1 MPDID
6 SLSIRINS
14 SSKEAIDKINDV
26 IRALG
31 SLNAALNNYAEDTPY
46 VRGMNALVGGLKGIG
61 SAINSINITKIKDV
75 ASSLRVLGN
84 AGEKISSLNF
94 VKTFSDM
101 GAEVQHVNS
110 VVKQTADEWAKEF
123 NIPKNEVASLT
134 SLVEKLYSS
143 QDPRAFDDTG
153 RAIERMVR
161 QYAKADEMAAD
172 LIEQNKRVRADLSN
186 TNILISDTVRRN
198 MGDNSKH
205 VIGSIGIRNT
215 TSDMQRG
222 TDPVQAAAE
231 MGILADNSYEATQKL
246 NELGASVSDAANKQL
261 IAQRASYN
269 FGMALDDLK
278 SKIFGVIEAEEL
290 SDNEFATVDPSV
302 MFDEYG
308 LPIIEETREKIQNLT
323 SAVTEMKSEMVTEV
337 GNPFE
342 GLITGLESLQE
353 INIDPDKFA
362 GIASLAASLGKFGGK
377 NATNAVVMIPQ
388 VGRAFSQMA
397 AELAKAPAVSENLIR
412 LAEAMGKYSKSA
424 STASTAT
431 TRFNTSTKGLGRS
444 LSGLHIPTTRAHRSF
459 LGLAAIFG
467 HLYANFFLL
476 IRAARLLGKAMNYS
490 SSMTEAQNV
499 VSVVFGKSSD
509 VMDDFAQTAIK
520 DFGLARL
527 SAVEFAS
534 RFQAMGK
541 TMGITSEQVVKA
553 NDFIKDKI
561 SGNVRAYEDLGD
573 SVADVSIN
581 LTKLTA
587 DIASL
592 YNQDYEDV
600 AKDMQA
606 IYTGMTRPLR
616 KYGLDLTNATL
627 KEWAMSQGLESNIE
641 KMTQAEKTMLRYQ
654 YVMSRAAG
662 AMGDFQKTQDTWAN
676 SLRTI
681 KQLLQEVAR
690 MIGEAFIN
698 ALRPALLA
706 FKQFMFNFLELTEK
720 ALNALGKLMGWH
732 QIDFGGASLVEDT
745 EDYADALD
753 DAAGAAKKLK
763 GQLRGIDELNNLTT
777 NKGAGGGAGDGS
789 SLGAGID
796 SIWDQI
802 LDTPRNY
809 ISDVGTWKEFGHRI
823 ANAMKE
829 GLSSIDWDKIY
840 NDAGVFGI
848 LSASFLNGLIDPE
861 AFELF
866 GKTLAGGVMTAI
878 TAAFT
883 FGKEFDFENLGTAI
897 SEGINGFF
905 EEFDGG
911 KLAETLNIW
920 TEGLKKTIKTAAE
933 KINWSE
939 IFVDLFDFFDK
950 LNITNIGVVVGAGAV
965 VTGLPGLMAFIAREA
980 VKHPL
985 TLAGL
990 TVSVV
995 GGFKIGNW
1003 LGDQWEEALGNNPE
1017 TGESYWYEYWE
1028 KVFET
1033 SKDVFPKVFKL
1044 SEILG
1049 SIFSL
1054 NTFNPSSSFNISTKA
1069 FEFAKGVK
1077 KDWDDNV
1084 GPILEE
1090 LKSEWKEWIDLPE
1103 LEAKLGTLSGSFL
1116 SLTEN
1121 IAPFVANLTAF
1132 VDPANVTGIE
1142 NINGAFGDTDS
1153 IVGTL
1158 SNNMTSLKDKFDEF
1172 KTNTAQTLEDWYN
1185 NEVAPKFD
1193 LPTWDTMVSSVKT
1206 SIENVWKDTV
1216 KWWKE
1221 NISKWWT
1228 DNVAPWFTLE
1238 KWTGIVNNI
1247 KISITNVFNN
1257 MKTWWSDNIS
1267 SWWDNNVA
1275 PWFTLEKWSE
1285 LVSSIYDSITE
1296 KFEDTKTEVGNILS
1310 NWFTNLK
1317 NETFSKRNL
1326 DDIFGNIKNALGD
1339 AFKGGVG
1346 LGIDAL
1352 NKLIEGVETMINKSF
1367 GSDGFSKIIEIAQKV
1382 TDKKL
1387 SSWSG
1392 VSLGRIAK
1400 PFADGGFPS
1409 VGSLFVA
1416 GEAGSEFVGN
1426 INGRTGVVSN
1436 SEITGITA
1444 AIRASSEAEI
1454 NLLRQQNTLLQ
1465 GILEKEFGISND
1477 AIFKSVRSS
1486 ARDYMNRTGN
1496 PAFS

>member
-14 SSKEAIDKINDV
+14 SSKEAINKIDDV

-31 SLNAALNNYAEDTPY
+31 RLNAALNNYAEDTPY
-46 VRGMNALVGGLKGIG
+46 VRGMNALVGGLNGIG
-61 SAINSINITKIKDV
+61 SAINSINLTKIKDV
-75 ASSLRVLGN
+75 ASSLRILGN

-123 NIPKNEVASLT
+123 NIPKNEVANLT
-134 SLVEKLYSS
+134 KLVEQLYSS
-143 QDPRAFDDTG
+143 QDPRAFNETG
-153 RAIERMVR
+153 RAIESMVK
-161 QYAKADEMAAD
+161 QYAKAEGAAKD
-172 LIEQNKRVRADLSN
+172 LIEENKRVNRDISN
-186 TNILISDTVRRN
+186 TNIYISDSLRRN
-198 MGDNSKH
+198 YGDSAKY
-205 VIGSIGIRNT
+205 VVGRVGIKNT
-215 TSDMQRG
+215 TSDMERG
-222 TDPVQAAAE
+222 INPTTAANE
-231 MGILADNSYEATQKL
+231 LGILADSEYEAVQKMT
-246 NELGASVSDAANKQL
+246 ELRESTSDAANKML
-261 IAQRASYN
+261 IAQNASHN
-269 FGMALDDLK
+269 FSMALDDLRTK
-278 SKIFGVIEAEEL
+278 LFGVIEAEEL
-290 SDNEFATVDPSV
+290 SDNEFATIDPSV
-302 MFDEYG
+302 MFDEYN

-323 SAVTEMKSEMVTEV
+323 SSVSEMKSEMVTEV

-353 INIDPDKFA
+353 INIDTDKFA

-377 NATNAVVMIPQ
+377 NATNAVVLIPQ

-412 LAEAMGKYSKSA
+412 LAEAMSKYSKSA
-424 STASTAT
+424 TTASTAT
-431 TRFNTSTKGLGRS
+431 TRFNTSSKGLGRS

-541 TMGITSEQVVKA
+541 TMGITSEAVGKA

-561 SGNVRAYEDLGD
+561 SGNVRAYEDLGS

-592 YNQDYEDV
+592 YNQDYADV

-654 YVMSRAAG
+654 YVMTRAAG

-676 SLRTI
+676 SIRTV

-706 FKQFMFNFLELTEK
+706 FKQFMFNFLDLTEK

-789 SLGAGID
+789 GLGAGIE

-802 LDTPRNY
+802 LDTPRSY
-809 ISDVGTWKEFGHRI
+809 VSDVGTWKEFGHRI

-861 AFELF
+861 AFKLF

-878 TAAFT
+878 TAAFM

-911 KLAETLNIW
+911 KLAETLNVW

-933 KINWSE
+933 KIDWSE
-939 IFVDLFDFFDK
+939 IFVDLFNFFDN
-950 LNITNIGVVVGAGAV
+950 LNITSIGVVVGAGAV

-995 GGFKIGNW
+995 GGFKLGNW
-1003 LGDQWEEALGNNPE
+1003 IGDQWEEALGTNPD
-1017 TGESYWYEYWE
+1017 TGETYWYQFWSY
-1028 KVFET
+1028 VFDE
-1033 SKDVFPKVFKL
+1033 SKNVFPKVFKL

-1049 SIFSL
+1049 GIFSL
-1054 NTFNPSSSFNISTKA
+1054 NTPSLGGGVKTSIKVY
-1069 FEFAKGVK
+1069 EFAKGVK

-1084 GPILEE
+1084 GPILDEI
-1090 LKSEWKEWIDLPE
+1090 KSEWKEWWFGLWGLEDKGNEEQGPKSWFSLFQEELAKSENTATGEDYYDFYFGWLDKVDWVGLQAKIGVLAGSLLNLIKPE
-1103 LEAKLGTLSGSFL
+1103 NSDGINTLGTAFITLGADIGITSEDIEALKEKFATFKEDALLRFAELKEGISTKLGEIK
-1116 SLTEN
+1116 EN
-1121 IAPFVANLTAF
+1121 FNSW
-1132 VDPANVTGIE
+1132 IE
-1142 NINGAFGDTDS
+1142 NDLKPFFKKETWLDYLDGIKQAFEEIWNSPLEFAKNFFKQVNEWAEPFINGIIDGFGKLFNGKNLLTG
-1153 IVGTL
+1153 GTGTFNVSHIQL
-1158 SNNMTSLKDKFDEF
+1158 
-1172 KTNTAQTLEDWYN
+1172 
-1185 NEVAPKFD
+1185 PKF
-1193 LPTWDTMVSSVKT
+1193 
-1206 SIENVWKDTV
+1206 
-1216 KWWKE
+1216 
-1221 NISKWWT
+1221 
-1228 DNVAPWFTLE
+1228 A
-1238 KWTGIVNNI
+1238 TGGYPA
-1247 KISITNVFNN
+1247 T
-1257 MKTWWSDNIS
+1257 
-1267 SWWDNNVA
+1267 
-1275 PWFTLEKWSE
+1275 
-1285 LVSSIYDSITE
+1285 
-1296 KFEDTKTEVGNILS
+1296 
-1310 NWFTNLK
+1310 
-1317 NETFSKRNL
+1317 
-1326 DDIFGNIKNALGD
+1326 
-1339 AFKGGVG
+1339 
-1346 LGIDAL
+1346 
-1352 NKLIEGVETMINKSF
+1352 
-1367 GSDGFSKIIEIAQKV
+1367 
-1382 TDKKL
+1382 
-1387 SSWSG
+1387 
-1392 VSLGRIAK
+1392 
-1400 PFADGGFPS
+1400 
-1409 VGSLFVA
+1409 GSLFWA
-1416 GEAGSEFVGN
+1416 GERGAELVGS
-1426 INGRTGVVSN
+1426 INGNTTVASN
-1436 SEITGITA
+1436 GEITGITQ
-1444 AIRASSEAEI
+1444 AIRSSSEAEI
-1454 NLLRQQNTLLQ
+1454 NLLRQQNELLSA
-1465 GILEKEFGISND
+1465 ILNKEFGISKGDLFN
-1477 AIFKSVRSS
+1477 SVRSS
-1486 ARDYMNRTGN
+1486 AREYTNMTGR
-1496 PAFS
+1496 PAW